1 MNARWKTVRRLFCPI
16 LGGLLLSAAAAAW
29 AQTPKPAPAYPAR
42 LPYSFGNFVWW
53 SDDELRALLKKRIPG
68 LGDEIATTTAAEGRV
83 RDALKALLKE
93 KGITAEVQS
102 EEPSYSAIGP
112 HDSELFGVRL
122 PAPPQ
127 PAIRFTLLAPRI
139 AVDKV
144 LVTGEPDDLRRALDA
159 EAKRYEGKPYGTG
172 GALFLRDHLDQLLS
186 KGGYLAGE
194 AKVAHLP
201 PRRDGDSFLVDLSV
215 SIDAGPVFH
224 VSSIAADGGP
234 LFEGRNLSQYFT
246 VKPGD
251 AAGLPAFGGLGAEL
265 AAFYRHSGYADVDV
279 EVQPTLDREH
289 ALVAYRLDVIPGPVY
304 HLRSVAIKNLDA
316 PQENRVRELLGM
328 KPGDVFLDEA
338 VNGLYRKIADDPLL
352 KGYRFSFGPKRDK
365 TANAIDLSLD
375 FFKNGNESK
384 VTIK

>member
-53 SDDELRALLKKRIPG
+53 SDDELRSLLKKRIPG

-102 EEPSYSAIGP
+102 QEPSYS
-112 HDSELFGVRL
+112 SFGVLRDPEASPTSIEFSIL
-122 PAPPQ
+122 DPQ
-127 PAIRFTLLAPRI
+127 ILL
-139 AVDKV
+139 DKV
-144 LVTGEPDDLRRALDA
+144 VLQMVPEELVPEVQSEGPWAEGRPYSALGDWSIRSRIKRVLHARGYLDA
-159 EAKRYEGKPYGTG
+159 QVQISR
-172 GALFLRDHLDQLLS
+172 Q
-186 KGGYLAGE
+186 
-194 AKVAHLP
+194 P
-201 PRRDGDSFLVDLSV
+201 PRKDGDRYQVVLEVAV
-215 SIDAGPVFH
+215 NAGPVFH
-224 VSSIAADGGP
+224 ISSIAADGGP

-251 AAGLPAFGGLGAEL
+251 AAGPPVFGGLGAEL